1 MGSGCNSPS
10 DATAMDKGMRFIAG
24 LSRKKVVLLPVAL
37 AIPLCVSAQLQQTD
51 PYNGRAASGATG
63 LQPASGP
70 DNESVSNHAEQG
82 KPLQFRSQT
91 TIVQVPVVVADK
103 AGNHIHG
110 LTQADFKVLENGKPQ
125 KIASFEEIIRGTITR
140 PSAVSTAG
148 TFTNVSPDENKP
160 RAPTVIL
167 LDEVNTPFLD
177 QSYARK
183 QLVKYLATHLQPSQ
197 PVGLMSLS
205 EKGLTSLSGFDTDP
219 QALMAALKKA
229 SGHVST
235 MENYSNDAKAIA
247 ATGAAQDSLSHG
259 IGASESP
266 ELVIQRFMLQLDAV
280 DATYNQARA
289 IETTLR
295 AFLEIAWSLSGTPG
309 RKSLVWVTGSFPFY
323 LDSFTSVPGDN
334 GLRALY
340 ARSLQALNDAQIS
353 IYPVDARG
361 VLSDPTFSGENTGS
375 LLPAGASDSE
385 RQSSMTSLK
394 TFAAMTGGV
403 AYYNTNDLSGAYG
416 RAVQDSSS
424 YYLLSYY
431 LDHRDNKMGWRKLQV
446 QVSRADTEVRARA
459 GFLVTNVSANPQLTQ
474 KADLDLALN
483 SPFESTGIPIRGRWE
498 GLLTKGQK
506 KEVGFALSV
515 PATGLIDEAD
525 KNYVDLEFVAQAMNK
540 GAVAG
545 TVSQQFKGNIAP
557 ETLTKLKS
565 DGVLYRNF
573 FDLAS
578 GDYEAHFVVRDN
590 LTGRIGSLI
599 VPLTVY

>member
-1 MGSGCNSPS
+1 MKFGP
-10 DATAMDKGMRFIAG
+10 R
-24 LSRKKVVLLPVAL
+24 LRRKKLFLLLVVVAIS
-37 AIPLCVSAQLQQTD
+37 AGARAQLQQTD
-51 PYNGRAASGATG
+51 PYNNGPATGATG
-63 LQPASGP
+63 LQPGSGP
-70 DNESVSNHAEQG
+70 PDTESVSNHAEEG
-82 KPLQFRSQT
+82 KRLPFRSQT
-91 TIVQVPVVVADK
+91 TLVQVPVVVTDK

-110 LTQADFKVLENGKPQ
+110 LTEADFKVLENGKPQ
-125 KIASFEEIIRGTITR
+125 KIINLEEVIPAAIAR
-140 PSAVSTAG
+140 PSATPTAG
-148 TFTNVSPDENKP
+148 IFTNVSPENKP
-160 RAPTVIL
+160 QAITLIL

-183 QLVKYLATHLQPSQ
+183 QLVKYLATHLQPLQ

-205 EKGLTSLSGFDTDP
+205 EKGLTTLSGFDTDP

-235 MENYSNDAKAIA
+235 MEHYSSDAKAIA
-247 ATGAAQDSLSHG
+247 ATGDAPDSLSHG

-266 ELVIQRFMLQLDAV
+266 DVVIQRFMLQLDAV

-309 RKSLVWVTGSFPFY
+309 RKSLVWITGSFPFY

-340 ARSLQALNDAQIS
+340 EGVLQALNDAQIS

-361 VLSDPTFSGENTGS
+361 LLSDETYSGENTGS
-375 LLPAGASDSE
+375 LLPAGASDAA
-385 RQSSMTSLK
+385 RQSSISSLK

-403 AYYNTNDLSGAYG
+403 AYYNTNDVSGAYG

-431 LDHRDNKMGWRKLQV
+431 LDHHDNKMGWRKLQV
-446 QVSRADTEVRARA
+446 ELARKDAEVRARA

-474 KADLDLALN
+474 KADLDLALH
-483 SPFESTGIPIRGRWE
+483 SPFESTGIPIAERWE
-498 GLLTKGQK
+498 GFRTKGQK

-515 PATGLIDEAD
+515 PATRLIDEAD

-540 GAVAG
+540 GSVAA
-545 TVSQQFKGNIAP
+545 TVSQQFKGNIVP
-557 ETLTKLKS
+557 ETLAKLKT
-565 DGVLYRNF
+565 DGILYRHF
-573 FDLAS
+573 LELPP
-578 GDYEAHFVVRDN
+578 GDYEVRFVVRDN

-599 VPLTVY
+599 VPLTVN

>member
-1 MGSGCNSPS
+1 MR
-10 DATAMDKGMRFIAG
+10 DKGMKFGAG
-24 LSRKKVVLLPVAL
+24 LRRKGLVLLLAAF
-37 AIPLCVSAQLQQTD
+37 AIPLYVSAQVQQTD
-51 PYNGRAASGATG
+51 PYNNEAATGATG
-63 LQPASGP
+63 LQPRSGAA
-70 DNESVSNHAEQG
+70 DTESLSSHADQG
-82 KPLQFRSQT
+82 KLQFKSQT
-91 TIVQVPVVVADK
+91 TIVQVPVVVTDK

-110 LTQADFKVLENGKPQ
+110 LTKADFKILENGKPQ
-125 KIASFEEIIRGTITR
+125 KIASFEEIIPAAIAR
-140 PSAVSTAG
+140 PSAISTAG
-148 TFTNVSPDENKP
+148 TFTNVGPDDNKP
-160 RAPTVIL
+160 RALTVIL

-177 QSYARK
+177 QAYARQ

-205 EKGLTSLSGFDTDP
+205 EKGLTTLSGFDSDP

-229 SGHVST
+229 SGRVST

-247 ATGAAQDSLSHG
+247 ATGEAPDSLSHG
-259 IGASESP
+259 IRPGESP
-266 ELVIQRFMLQLDAV
+266 ELVIRRFMLDLEAPDA
-280 DATYNQARA
+280 AYNQARA

-334 GLRALY
+334 SLRALY
-340 ARSLQALNDAQIS
+340 ERTLQALNDAQIS

-375 LLPAGASDSE
+375 LLPAGASDSAL
-385 RQSSMTSLK
+385 QSSIASLK

-403 AYYNTNDLSGAYG
+403 AYHNTNDLSGAYG

-446 QVSRADTEVRARA
+446 EVSRKDAEVRARA

-474 KADLDLALN
+474 KADLDLALQ
-483 SPFESTGIPIRGRWE
+483 SPFESTGIPIAERWE
-498 GLLTKGQK
+498 GFRTKGQK
-506 KEVGFALSV
+506 KEVGFLLRV
-515 PATGLIDEAD
+515 PATGIIDEAD

-545 TVSQQFKGNIAP
+545 TVSHQFKGNIVP
-557 ETLTKLKS
+557 ETLVKLKT

-573 FDLAS
+573 FDLGP
-578 GDYEAHFVVRDN
+578 GDYEVHFVVRDN
-590 LTGRIGSLI
+590 LTGRIGSLV
-599 VPLTVY
+599 VPLTVF

>member
-1 MGSGCNSPS
+1 MKFGTGVRL
-10 DATAMDKGMRFIAG
+10 KGF
-24 LSRKKVVLLPVAL
+24 LLLVAAL

-51 PYNGRAASGATG
+51 PYNGGSATGATG
-63 LQPASGP
+63 LQPMSGP
-70 DNESVSNHAEQG
+70 PNTVSVSSRADQG

-91 TIVQVPVVVADK
+91 TIVQVPVVVTDK

-110 LTQADFKVLENGKPQ
+110 LTKADFKVLENGKPQ
-125 KIASFEEIIRGTITR
+125 KIADFEEIIPAAIAR
-140 PSAVSTAG
+140 PSAVFTAG

-160 RAPTVIL
+160 RAVTVIL

-205 EKGLTSLSGFDTDP
+205 EKGLTTLSGLDTDP
-219 QALMAALKKA
+219 QALMAALKGA
-229 SGHVST
+229 GGHAST

-247 ATGAAQDSLSHG
+247 ATGTAQDSLPHG
-259 IGASESP
+259 ISRGESP
-266 ELVIQRFMLQLDAV
+266 ELVIRRFTLQQDAIN
-280 DATYNQARA
+280 ATYDQARA

-295 AFLEIAWSLSGTPG
+295 GLLEIAWSLSGTPG
-309 RKSLVWVTGSFPFY
+309 RKSLVWITGSFPFY

-340 ARSLQALNDAQIS
+340 ERTLQALNDAQIS

-375 LLPAGASDSE
+375 LLPPGTSDSAL
-385 RQSSMTSLK
+385 QSSITSLK

-431 LDHRDNKMGWRKLQV
+431 LDHGNNKIGWRKLQV
-446 QVSRADTEVRARA
+446 EVSRKDAEVRARA
-459 GFLVTNVSANPQLTQ
+459 GFLVSNVSANPQLTQ
-474 KADLDLALN
+474 KADLDLALH
-483 SPFESTGIPIRGRWE
+483 SPFESTGIPIAERWE
-498 GLLTKGQK
+498 EFRTKGQK

-515 PATGLIDEAD
+515 PATRLIDEAD
-525 KNYVDLEFVAQAMNK
+525 KNYVDLEFVVQAMNK

-545 TVSQQFKGNIAP
+545 TVSQQFKGHIVP
-557 ETLTKLKS
+557 ETLAKLKT
-565 DGVLYRNF
+565 DGILYRHF
-573 FDLAS
+573 LDLAP
-578 GDYEAHFVVRDN
+578 GDYKVHFVVRDN

-599 VPLTVY
+599 LPLTVF

>member
-1 MGSGCNSPS
+1 MKFSEGFRRTKL
-10 DATAMDKGMRFIAG
+10 A
-24 LSRKKVVLLPVAL
+24 LLPAAL
-37 AIPLCVSAQLQQTD
+37 SFPLWTSAQLQQTD
-51 PYNGRAASGATG
+51 PYNGGAATGATG
-63 LQPASGP
+63 LQPRSGP
-70 DNESVSNHAEQG
+70 TDTESVPNHAEQG

-91 TIVQVPVVVADK
+91 TIVQVPIVVVDK

-110 LTQADFKVLENGKPQ
+110 LTEADFKVLENGKPQ
-125 KIASFEEIIRGTITR
+125 KIATFEEIIPASGTR
-140 PSAVSTAG
+140 SSAVSTSG
-148 TFTNVSPDENKP
+148 TFTNVSPAENKP
-160 RAPTVIL
+160 RALTVIL

-197 PVGLMSLS
+197 SVGLMSLS
-205 EKGLTSLSGFDTDP
+205 EKGLTTLSGFDIDP
-219 QALMAALKKA
+219 QALTAALKKV
-229 SGHVST
+229 SGDVST
-235 MENYSNDAKAIA
+235 MEKYGNDAKAIA
-247 ATGAAQDSLSHG
+247 ATGAAHDSLSHG

-334 GLRALY
+334 SLRALY
-340 ARSLQALNDAQIS
+340 ERALQALNDAQIS

-361 VLSDPTFSGENTGS
+361 LLSDETYSGENTGS
-375 LLPAGASDSE
+375 LLPAGASDSG
-385 RQSSMTSLK
+385 RQSSITSLK

-431 LDHRDNKMGWRKLQV
+431 LDHHDNKMGWRKLQV
-446 QVSRADTEVRARA
+446 EVTRKDAEVRARA
-459 GFLVTNVSANPQLTQ
+459 GFLITDVSANPQLTQ
-474 KADLDLALN
+474 RADLDLALH
-483 SPFESTGIPIRGRWE
+483 SPFESTGIPIAERWE
-498 GLLTKGQK
+498 GLRTKGQK
-506 KEVGFALSV
+506 QQVGFALSV
-515 PATGLIDEAD
+515 PATKLIDEAD
-525 KNYVDLEFVAQAMNK
+525 KNYVDLEFVAQAMNN
-540 GAVAG
+540 GVVAV
-545 TVSQQFKGNIAP
+545 TVSQQFKGNIVP
-557 ETLTKLKS
+557 ETLAKLKT
-565 DGVLYRNF
+565 DGILYRHF
-573 FDLAS
+573 LELAP
-578 GDYEAHFVVRDN
+578 GDYKVHFVVRDN

-599 VPLTVY
+599 VPLTVN

>member
-1 MGSGCNSPS
+1 MPVQVQLRQ
-10 DATAMDKGMRFIAG
+10 ATMKFGTGVR
-24 LSRKKVVLLPVAL
+24 LQELLLLLAAL
-37 AIPLCVSAQLQQTD
+37 ATPLCVSAQLQQTD
-51 PYNGRAASGATG
+51 PYNNGAATGATG
-63 LQPASGP
+63 LQPQSGP
-70 DNESVSNHAEQG
+70 ADTESVSSHADQG
-82 KPLQFRSQT
+82 KALQFKSQT
-91 TIVQVPVVVADK
+91 TIVQVPVVVTDK

-110 LTQADFKVLENGKPQ
+110 LSKADFKVLENGKPQ
-125 KIASFEEIIRGTITR
+125 KIASFEEFIAAAIVR
-140 PSAVSTAG
+140 PSAISTAG
-148 TFTNVSPDENKP
+148 TFTNVSPDESTP
-160 RAPTVIL
+160 HAVTVIL

-177 QSYARK
+177 QASARK
-183 QLVKYLATHLQPSQ
+183 QLVKYMAAHLQPSQ

-205 EKGLTSLSGFDTDP
+205 EKGLTTLSGFDTDP

-235 MENYSNDAKAIA
+235 MENYSNDAKEIA
-247 ATGAAQDSLSHG
+247 STGAAQNSLSRG

-309 RKSLVWVTGSFPFY
+309 RKSLVWFTGSFPFY

-334 GLRALY
+334 SLRALY
-340 ARSLQALNDAQIS
+340 ERSLQALNDAQVS

-375 LLPAGASDSE
+375 LLPAGASDSAL
-385 RQSSMTSLK
+385 QSSITSLK

-403 AYYNTNDLSGAYG
+403 AYHNTNDLPGAYG

-431 LDHRDNKMGWRKLQV
+431 LDHGNNKMGWRKLQV
-446 QVSRADTEVRARA
+446 EVSHKDAEVRARA

-474 KADLDLALN
+474 KADLDLALH
-483 SPFESTGIPIRGRWE
+483 SPFESTGIPMAERWE
-498 GLLTKGQK
+498 GFRTKGQK
-506 KEVGFALSV
+506 KEVGFALSI

-525 KNYVDLEFVAQAMNK
+525 KNSVDLEFVAQAMNNS
-540 GAVAG
+540 AVAA
-545 TVSQQFKGNIAP
+545 TVSQQFKGNIVP
-557 ETLTKLKS
+557 ETLAKLKT
-565 DGVLYRNF
+565 DGILYRHF
-573 FDLAS
+573 LDLAP
-578 GDYEAHFVVRDN
+578 GDYKVHFVVRDN